1 MADLE
6 SQQLDMNQPL
16 LELDRPVAS
25 PYFEDYLFKIIED
38 LQTLDRRTI
47 TNRAL
52 SYFLGE

>member
-6 SQQLDMNQPL
+6 TQELDMNQPL

-38 LQTLDRRTI
+38 LRTLDRRTS

>member
-38 LQTLDRRTI
+38 LQTLDRRTA